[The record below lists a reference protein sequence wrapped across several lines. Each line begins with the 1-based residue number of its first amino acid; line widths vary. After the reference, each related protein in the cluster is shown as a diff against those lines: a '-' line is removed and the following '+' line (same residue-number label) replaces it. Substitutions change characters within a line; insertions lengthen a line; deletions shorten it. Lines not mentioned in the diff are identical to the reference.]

1 MVYMGMLFSWFA
13 WHVEDH
19 DLHSINYM
27 HTGDRKTWYIVP
39 QDAAAAFEDVIRIH
53 GYKGEINPILS
64 YATLAKKTMVMSPE
78 AILNAGIPCCRLVQN
93 PREFVVTFPR
103 AYHSGFSHGFN
114 CSEAS
119 NIATSEWLREMA
131 VEGLSGED
139 EGSELVLAIETEGGF
154 DKGKNFGEGI
164 GGENDQGGLGGF
176 RDGYEFGSKL
186 CEKENRVGDCDL
198 KDFIND
204 EVKFEERES
213 EKLGG
218 VEGDE
223 GDYKEMKDG
232 DKDKDGSKWSEIE
245 NEGGIRVLE
254 GIENEAE
261 IKERNPKNHS
271 VVEGNEIGGNYGEIG
286 NKGGDCDLKG
296 IEDEMAIEER
306 NPENRSIL
314 EENEGALKEIKEGI
328 KWSEIGNE
336 GGDRDLEGIKDET
349 AIEER
354 NPENLRVVE
363 ENEGAFKEIK
373 EGDKNKAGSKWSEI
387 GNEDDDLDL
396 EGIKDETEIKERNTE
411 KRSVVEENGS
421 VVEENEG
428 GSDIKN
434 EGSDHDLKGI
444 TDEAKIGQRNPE
456 KRSTVE
462 ENEGDFKE
470 MKEGGS
476 DKEGIN
482 WGEIEEAEEIY
493 LREVKNRRADKG
505 KEVIED
511 YEDGWGVNWDDI
523 IEDSDDNWD
532 YVIEDSE
539 DGCGENWDDGAVRA
553 KANQEQQY
561 FDNYENERDINNKE
575 PHWFG
580 SNCKFNH
587 PVERKNQYYLSPG
600 GCKNRKACRYSHG
613 KGKAAVI
620 PNLEL
625 NFIGLPIR
633 VGKKEC
639 SFCMK
644 TGSCKFGENCKFHH
658 PDATAVG
665 GGDTTS
671 PGRGRS
677 SASDINETAPF
688 RTVISPP
695 ENAEW
700 IGYQAPAYGRS
711 QGILPVPP
719 ALAMSIPATG
729 SSFDAHPQ
737 GRSSFYANPASM
749 PVPPAL
755 AMTIPAT
762 GSSFDALP
770 QGRSSFYANPQGQ
783 VKVDKYPERP
793 GQPECSFYMR
803 TGVCRFKSS
812 CRFHHPRNPEMAITL
827 SDQGLPLRPGQRICS
842 HFRRYGICKYGPLCT
857 YDHSVGGTAASSDGS
872 DQGRP

>member
-1 MVYMGMLFSWFA
+1 
-13 WHVEDH
+13 
-19 DLHSINYM
+19 
-27 HTGDRKTWYIVP
+27 
-39 QDAAAAFEDVIRIH
+39 
-53 GYKGEINPILS
+53 
-64 YATLAKKTMVMSPE
+64 
-78 AILNAGIPCCRLVQN
+78 
-93 PREFVVTFPR
+93 
-103 AYHSGFSHGFN
+103 
-114 CSEAS
+114 
-119 NIATSEWLREMA
+119 MA

-154 DKGKNFGEGI
+154 EKGKNFGEGI
-164 GGENDQGGLGGF
+164 GGENDQGGFGGF
-176 RDGYEFGSKL
+176 RDGYEFGGKL
-186 CEKENRVGDCDL
+186 CENENRVGDRDS

-204 EVKFEERES
+204 EVKFEERKS

-245 NEGGIRVLE
+245 NEGGDRELE
-254 GIENEAE
+254 GIEDE
-261 IKERNPKNHS
+261 I
-271 VVEGNEIGGNYGEIG
+271 
-286 NKGGDCDLKG
+286 
-296 IEDEMAIEER
+296 AIEER
-306 NPENRSIL
+306 NPKSRSIL
-314 EENEGALKEIKEGI
+314 EGNEGALKEIKEGI

-336 GGDRDLEGIKDET
+336 GGDRDLEGIKHET
-349 AIEER
+349 AIKER

-373 EGDKNKAGSKWSEI
+373 EGDKDKAGSKWSEI

-411 KRSVVEENGS
+411 KRSVVEENGC

-428 GSDIKN
+428 GSEIKN
-434 EGSDHDLKGI
+434 EGSDRDLKGI
-444 TDEAKIGQRNPE
+444 KDEAKIEQRNPE
-456 KRSTVE
+456 KRGMVK

-470 MKEGGS
+470 KKEGGS
-476 DKEGIN
+476 DKEGSN

-539 DGCGENWDDGAVRA
+539 DSWGENWDDGAVRA
-553 KANQEQQY
+553 KANQERQY

-575 PHWFG
+575 PHWYRNAEMDSGGSNVEHFGRRHYPLRPDVEDCSFYMKTNNENERDINNKEPHWYRNAEMDSGGSNVEHFGRHHYPLRPNVEDCSFYMRTGTCRFG

-633 VGKKEC
+633 VGEKEC
-639 SFCMK
+639 SFYMK

-658 PDATAVG
+658 PDAPAVG

-688 RTVISPP
+688 RTVIFPP
-695 ENAEW
+695 EIAEW
-700 IGYQAPAYGRS
+700 IRYQAPAYGRS

-729 SSFDAHPQ
+729 SSFDAH
-737 GRSSFYANPASM
+737 
-749 PVPPAL
+749 
-755 AMTIPAT
+755 
-762 GSSFDALP
+762 P

-812 CRFHHPRNPEMAITL
+812 CRFHHPRNPETPILL